1 MKFLD
6 TNVILRYLT
15 RDDEEKAEA
24 CYEFL
29 QRVQRGEQEL
39 FTCES
44 IIAEVIYVLS
54 SPRQYGLNHQE
65 IRERLAP
72 ILRLRH
78 LQLPQKGVC
87 VRALDIFG
95 SHSTLDYE
103 NALAISHM
111 ENRNLKEIVSYDK
124 DFDMMKEISRTE
136 P

>member
-78 LQLPQKGVC
+78 LQLCIQSCQTFPHLLGV
-87 VRALDIFG
+87 
-95 SHSTLDYE
+95 
-103 NALAISHM
+103 
-111 ENRNLKEIVSYDK
+111 
-124 DFDMMKEISRTE
+124 
-136 P
+136 